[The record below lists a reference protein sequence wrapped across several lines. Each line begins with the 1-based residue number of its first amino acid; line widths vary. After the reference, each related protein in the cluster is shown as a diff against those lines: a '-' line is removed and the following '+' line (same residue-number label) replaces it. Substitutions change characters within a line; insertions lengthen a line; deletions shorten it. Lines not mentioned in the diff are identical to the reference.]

1 MFIFSFLPPRPLL
14 LALPDVKGSHDSCRK
29 PGFWVLSR
37 GCLNNWTSLNRTAW
51 ILVGS
56 KSQTTKTWWEA
67 RQVKPS
73 PQRNW
78 HPESAPRRR
87 GGIWDE
93 SHVDDAIRMRMRV
106 IMRFYFLRCS
116 SPAIKMRLT
125 VEYEI
130 LFSKMFFTSRA
141 SRGSQAAAIFSSLG
155 ENR

>member
-1 MFIFSFLPPRPLL
+1 M
-14 LALPDVKGSHDSCRK
+14 
-29 PGFWVLSR
+29 
-37 GCLNNWTSLNRTAW
+37 
-51 ILVGS
+51 
-56 KSQTTKTWWEA
+56 
-67 RQVKPS
+67 
-73 PQRNW
+73 
-78 HPESAPRRR
+78 
-87 GGIWDE
+87 
-93 SHVDDAIRMRMRV
+93 DDAIRMRMRV